1 MAPLEK
7 ITKTYTFYDFGKDIN
22 RKSLPFHHISTALL
36 DIFSIA
42 HNRYW
47 WSPQCHNKNPFPCVC
62 CLKWWLPCC
71 CLSMSAV
78 DAVFLLLKLA
88 GVLSLWKGFTL
99 PLSLTCTQHQSSH
112 SLSHWSCLYPCSP
125 WPELRNKRRS
135 PSDRQTLATKWLWP
149 LKTCETDI
157 SLVAVS
163 EILFCI

>member
-1 MAPLEK
+1 MMNNLTKVEMASLEK
-7 ITKTYTFYDFGKDIN
+7 RSQTYTFYDFEKDIN
-22 RKSLPFHHISTALL
+22 TKSLPFHHISTALL

-71 CLSMSAV
+71 CLPMSAV

-88 GVLSLWKGFTL
+88 GVLSLWKGFTP

-112 SLSHWSCLYPCSP
+112 SLSHWSSPQPCSP

-135 PSDRQTLATKWLWP
+135 PSDRLT
-149 LKTCETDI
+149 
-157 SLVAVS
+157 
-163 EILFCI
+163 